1 MKCTRQKWLLN
12 NESMF
17 LICDEQCLRYF
28 ECNKGDVLCLNIT
41 PSIFVMALQWN
52 STYNCSTSW
61 R

>member
-41 PSIFVMALQWN
+41 PSIFVMALQ
-52 STYNCSTSW
+52 
-61 R
+61 